1 MTQVYAPNCSESELL
16 VSEPLEAEAE
26 NPQESR
32 TRQLEEQVR
41 LFRLLEQI
49 NREIGSTLDL
59 SRVLA
64 SACQLLGRNLNCSR
78 VSILVKDTELDDYL
92 ITRGEYVK
100 EDDYKRQ
107 LGLAVPLADN
117 PHLKIVMSQ
126 SEPVG
131 TSRFLEF
138 PGLSKETKELAKSLS
153 IQSMLAIA
161 TRYQGQVNGVIG
173 VQQCD
178 REREWTVWERE
189 LLEGVASQLG
199 IAINQAQIYT
209 AARAAAE
216 REAFLRSVTRQISST
231 LDLNTILQTAVKGA
245 RELLDTDRMLVYQF
259 QENWLGEIVVEDAI
273 TPWSSLLGQA
283 IGDNC
288 FAAEHAQL
296 YQQGRVRAID
306 DIHRCGL
313 DPCHVQFLD
322 SLEVKANLI
331 VPIAIRSGESS
342 SPQLW
347 GLLIAHE
354 CRAKRN
360 WKSEEIEWLRQIA
373 DEIAIAVNQA
383 QLYQETR
390 AAAER
395 ESLLRLVTERIRSSL
410 ECSEILQTAV
420 SEARQLLQ
428 SDRVLIYQFRENW
441 HGSVVVEETIS
452 PWNSILGEE
461 VADDCFSE
469 EYVQMYQSGR
479 VRPINDIRSAGLD
492 PEHFQFL
499 ERLQVRANLI
509 VPILIGTKLWGLLI
523 AHECKGPRFWQ
534 PEESQLLGQ
543 LAEQLA
549 IAIQQAEL
557 FEQVQ
562 DSAAKYQAQARELQ
576 ATLAEL
582 RSTQVQ
588 LIQSVKLSS
597 LGQMVAGIAHEINN
611 ANNFIRPNLFYTRDY
626 TLVMLEALSHYAE
639 AVPEPPDEI
648 AELIEEIDYIQ
659 EDFPN
664 LVKSMQEG
672 SDRIRNIVQTLRNFS
687 HLDEADSK
695 AVDLNE
701 GIDSSLAML
710 QHRLTRQIVLQKE
723 YGELP
728 ILECRPGQ
736 INQVFYNLL
745 QNALDAIEEKIEEN
759 GGSGEMTIRTW
770 LGKMPVESQGITA
783 SAIADNL
790 SNAPDLYGQDL
801 DAPDLDAVVISIRDN
816 AAGIAPET
824 QERIF
829 DPFFTTKEPG
839 KGTGLGLSLCYQ
851 VVVKGHGGRIDC
863 ISQPGQGA
871 EFLVQLP
878 LKNEG

>member
-1 MTQVYAPNCSESELL
+1 MTQVYVPNYSESERPAT
-16 VSEPLEAEAE
+16 EPLELEEE
-26 NPQESR
+26 NPQER
-32 TRQLEEQVR
+32 GTAKLEEQVR
-41 LFRLLEQI
+41 LFRLLNQI

-64 SACQLLGRNLNCSR
+64 SACQLLGTTINCSR
-78 VSILVKDTELDDYL
+78 ASILVKDNELDDRL
-92 ITRGEYVK
+92 ITRGEYIK
-100 EDDYKRQ
+100 DNYKRQ
-107 LGLAVPLADN
+107 LGMAVPVTDN
-117 PHLKIVMSQ
+117 PHLKAVMSK
-126 SEPVG
+126 SGAVAV
-131 TSRFLEF
+131 SRFLEF
-138 PGLSKETKELAKSLS
+138 PGLNEETKELAKSLS
-153 IQSMLAIA
+153 IRSMLTIA

-173 VQQCD
+173 LQQCD
-178 REREWTVWERE
+178 REREWTVWEKE

-216 REAFLRSVTRQISST
+216 REALLRSVTRQISST
-231 LDLNTILQTAVKGA
+231 LDLNTILQTAVKGT

-259 QENWLGEIVVEDAI
+259 KENWLGEIVVEDTIA
-273 TPWSSLLGQA
+273 PWPSLLGQE

-288 FAAEHAQL
+288 FSAEHANL
-296 YQQGRVRAID
+296 YQQGRLRAID
-306 DIHRCGL
+306 DIHRSGL
-313 DPCHVQFLD
+313 DSCHIEFLD
-322 SLEVKANLI
+322 SLQVKANLI
-331 VPIAIRSGESS
+331 APIIIGSGESS

-354 CRAKRN
+354 CRAKRH
-360 WKSEEIEWLRQIA
+360 WKNEEIEWLRQIA

-441 HGSVVVEETIS
+441 HGSVVVEETIA

-469 EYVQMYQSGR
+469 EYVQMYESGR
-479 VRPINDIRSAGLD
+479 VRPINDIREAGLD
-492 PEHFQFL
+492 RDHFQFL

-509 VPILIGTKLWGLLI
+509 VPILIGRKLWGLLI
-523 AHECKGPRFWQ
+523 AHECNGPRHWQ
-534 PEESQLLGQ
+534 PEESQLLRQ

-582 RSTQVQ
+582 RSAQVQ

-639 AVPEPPDEI
+639 AMPEPPDEI
-648 AELIEEIDYIQ
+648 AELLEEIEYIQ
-659 EDFPN
+659 EDFPK

-672 SDRIRNIVQTLRNFS
+672 SDRIRSIVETLRNFA
-687 HLDEADSK
+687 HLDEAESK
-695 AVDLNE
+695 EVDLNE
-701 GIDSSLAML
+701 GLESSLAML
-710 QHRLTRQIVLQKE
+710 QHRLTRQIVVRKE

-728 ILECRPGQ
+728 LLECRPGQ
-736 INQVFYNLL
+736 INQVFYNIL

-759 GGSGEMTIRTW
+759 GGTGELTIRTW
-770 LGKMPVESQGITA
+770 LGKMRLENVES
-783 SAIADNL
+783 SSVDYPSFN
-790 SNAPDLYGQDL
+790 S
-801 DAPDLDAVVISIRDN
+801 PDLDAVDAVIIAIRDSG
-816 AAGIAPET
+816 AGIAPET

-851 VVVKGHGGRIDC
+851 VTVKGHGGC
-863 ISQPGQGA
+863 INCITQPGRGA
-871 EFLVQLP
+871 EFLVKLP
-878 LKNEG
+878 LNYGH